1 MDWDKVKRMTEVNML
16 YLLLKEHGLSIGLE
30 QFKVLCDKAKT
41 AAEEAVEQELKQ
53 QEQ

>member
-1 MDWDKVKRMTEVNML
+1 MDWDKVKRMTEINTL
-16 YLLLKEHGLSIGLE
+16 YLLLKEQGLAIGLE

-41 AAEEAVEQELKQ
+41 AAQEAVEQELKQ